1 MSSVSVSL
9 LNSTSHSKALPKLSL
24 HRDGQALRLIAFR
37 GVVQAELPVFQ
48 QVTVVGLENQT
59 VAELQRAFAV
69 ILEITDGIDRPVK
82 LALAYQLASYLRCFA
97 LFPVPSARALFPP

>member
-1 MSSVSVSL
+1 M
-9 LNSTSHSKALPKLSL
+9 
-24 HRDGQALRLIAFR
+24 RLIAFR

-97 LFPVPSARALFPP
+97 LFQFLRHGHCFHRERVGLHYVQLIIAGGEAESEQPQTESCQ